1 MKITDIRIR
10 KAQNDGRMR
19 AIISITLDNEL
30 VIHDIKVIEGNDR
43 LFLAM
48 PSRKLP
54 DGTYRD
60 IVHPI
65 LPAVRQEMETEI
77 LRRYEAFTAEQEQ
90 PAEPID

>member
-19 AIISITLDNEL
+19 AIISITLDDEL
-30 VIHDIKVIEGNDR
+30 VVHDIKIIEGNDR

-65 LPAVRQEMETEI
+65 RPETRQTLEDEI
-77 LRRYEAFTAEQEQ
+77 LRRYETFLAEQDAT
-90 PAEPID
+90 PDAE